1 MKIRNSFVEKF
12 PTVTAVSRVREVGDS
27 ELSNIC
33 GQQSSVSLLCVV
45 CSCAQAAAAVKLFSR
60 KKISYMND
68 ISFWP
73 AALTLLVTTTEL
85 PTYLRATSRARATEP
100 CESRCC
106 CITETELVV
115 LLLFGQQFQ
124 SLMRTS
130 RHPILATVNQFS
142 LLIILEMMPFLSM

>member
-1 MKIRNSFVEKF
+1 MPQPWTEEGVLRLVVSVKWSRRIDMSLYQQSIFLVPKNFASTYNFFMKIRNSFVEKF
-12 PTVTAVSRVREVGDS
+12 HTVTAVSRVREVGDS

-33 GQQSSVSLLCVV
+33 GQQSSVSLLCIV

-85 PTYLRATSRARATEP
+85 PTYVLPCATEP
-100 CESRCC
+100 SRDAA
-106 CITETELVV
+106 V
-115 LLLFGQQFQ
+115 LL
-124 SLMRTS
+124 R
-130 RHPILATVNQFS
+130 
-142 LLIILEMMPFLSM
+142 LS